1 MKRVLS
7 WLCLV
12 VALAALP
19 QAAFADYSPSTMYI
33 LYQLNG
39 GTWTGK
45 IAMSKS
51 SDGNTFTYTLPDAVQ
66 SGKQVLFMFASDHIA
81 SDKCTSSPDWS
92 YLQGGDWVQYS
103 CGTQSDQH
111 QEDLTN
117 KASGQ
122 KLTHQGNVK
131 NVLKITK
138 AGTHTITLTKA
149 SSYSSGNQD
158 LTFTYSTG
166 SEPDPTPVTGNFYL
180 SYNYKSVAQNKDM
193 SWAYNI
199 PFVKKSDNLY
209 AAKIPAEK
217 WYNIYFF
224 IHKKETSNQSWDGV
238 KGSLDHFTFTGNSR
252 VLSKDRTQL
261 KSSTSATD
269 CMEYRGETEAGSL
282 YLDFSTGATTPTI
295 YYSNDD
301 DPTPV
306 PGVPE
311 HLYFSFDSDNS
322 GVVWSFNHEFTKEG
336 NKFYYDI
343 DLSKT
348 IYYFI
353 TTSNTKSSFNDIKDA
368 ANINYSP
375 KTATMDGSDYKVVNN
390 DVLEFKATGPG
401 HCMKSTAGDDS
412 EGFRRVEVDF
422 TDSQNPVIRLYKVGG
437 KPVETFDPS
446 DPRTRKNNLP
456 LKPSDF
462 RNADGS
468 KRAHYFL
475 VGTRMGDWRL
485 QPEWELTSLGNNV
498 VGINTARVMYTGLI
512 GVAMVDNY
520 ADYSIGK
527 YTRYNSN
534 DNGGHDFAQNNRS
547 ANLYSKGVLEVYNG
561 DSFRELPVGY
571 DYCDRFF
578 AKSSKSFDAAED
590 GGSQW
595 YTTVKKST
603 GMVVNSINVTLSNG
617 VPTRLDFDVPSGD
630 AAFDVSNYITFSLVG
645 SEIRNWGMPDA
656 AKSPRGMNSWQDG
669 WVQYDPET
677 GIPYRDA
684 KGNLIYQTCFQPS
697 WLDEHPSYFNMPIGD
712 ADNYRDF
719 NYTSQS
725 ITMKNAKR
733 FTEKEQS
740 EDPYWA
746 YYNRFNGGNGNLGGS
761 QSVKGTNYDFKE
773 IIDSWDGSSH
783 SDARNANY
791 ECFVVKDMWM
801 DGSFKVWTGWGGGL
815 KKNEQS
821 NASGDDAGNARWYY
835 VNGGHGQGGNK
846 HDVEGFDINC
856 GGKDVKVYGTYQD
869 VDGAD
874 FNIDKLTYFKRV
886 IVWYDPAKKFNG
898 ASAVQLIRE
907 MFGPQIKAFRGEY
920 GHQIDREW
928 NISALGLDSQDF
940 EKTVKEYT
948 VDLYRYNA
956 TSKEFEFVKTVQ
968 HENRNG
974 MTVKDFTAYQ
984 FGQEMTGDEHVIAGT
999 DSQLSAGTYRYKVT
1013 VKIDDNGEDK
1023 ERDAWSNH
1031 VTLYEASQPVNAE
1044 AYQRT
1049 ETKNGKTLYSFDVVL
1064 DLDLKDGQIIDG
1076 DTEYTYNKLVSHYLV
1091 EVPDGTAAT
1100 MNSALEV
1107 TMDGTKVEK
1116 PANGWFQ
1123 NKSVDVYVDGKTTA
1137 ESKLG
1142 YWLEIPVDENNPAKQ
1157 LVFHN
1162 LIGATPQQV
1171 YNFDIYLRP
1180 RQNVE
1185 TVYAQANFEH
1195 SHVQTTMTI
1204 PGVEVKFVAGGVKPY
1219 TDNKPEEMLFGKKT
1233 PAKAMPMGSHDKKQS
1248 DVNAAENFQVVAPI
1262 HYTEANQL
1270 YAEFSVTEPAVTNSV
1285 RDNFTIRYRGAS
1297 VQTDRDKL
1305 LNLGESKP
1313 YEVELTAEEAFAGIT
1328 KRECIDVT
1336 NLAHEATEID
1346 ADGNTYLTVATGAV
1360 VPVLAI
1366 ADVEYQ
1372 FENNANV
1379 IKPINYSRVDNNL
1392 SLDLPVPSVEPQ
1404 VRLTTN
1410 EQNATD
1416 NKRYYVHELFA
1427 NLALDNISTV
1437 QANYTV
1443 CPGFHLVPAQA
1454 HGVEFA
1460 NDFGTT
1466 DHKSARG
1473 GIIAHEG
1480 LFGYTNDFF
1489 QSTYLEGYTPFNGI
1503 YDQAS
1508 DNWARLSA
1516 NKANIPVYVNY
1527 FWVQDK
1533 ENTADYRADIPALS
1547 GYVAYHYP
1555 FVVKDNSTVVALA
1568 DNADEEH
1575 NMVTLTAVAP
1585 LNKAFK
1591 ADEVMTA
1598 IEDVTADGDRADAEF
1613 FNLQGI
1619 RVMNPVP
1626 GQVYLVRRGADVTK
1640 VLYK

>member
-7 WLCLV
+7 WLCFI
-12 VALAALP
+12 VALALWP
-19 QAAFADYSPSTMYI
+19 QSAFAEDTYYLSYD
-33 LYQLNG
+33 NG
-39 GTWTGK
+39 SGWK
-45 IAMSKS
+45 HSKETFTKS
-51 SDGNTFTYTLPDAVQ
+51 GNTWSATIPAGNGDSNGWYYLIIRNFNPG
-66 SGKQVLFMFASDHIA
+66 SGNDWHGTRFHGTDTGNDYEITR
-81 SDKCTSSPDWS
+81 TS
-92 YLQGGDWVQYS
+92 
-103 CGTQSDQH
+103 
-111 QEDLTN
+111 
-117 KASGQ
+117 A
-122 KLTHQGNVK
+122 
-131 NVLKITK
+131 KITK
-138 AGTHTITLTKA
+138 
-149 SSYSSGNQD
+149 QD
-158 LTFTYSTG
+158 NIG
-166 SEPDPTPVTGNFYL
+166 
-180 SYNYKSVAQNKDM
+180 KSLVIKGQKNKDV
-193 SWAYNI
+193 A
-199 PFVKKSDNLY
+199 VKFTLANDNGY
-209 AAKIPAEK
+209 EVNVWYEVESAPSPTVPA
-217 WYNIYFF
+217 
-224 IHKKETSNQSWDGV
+224 
-238 KGSLDHFTFTGNSR
+238 
-252 VLSKDRTQL
+252 
-261 KSSTSATD
+261 
-269 CMEYRGETEAGSL
+269 SL
-282 YLDFSTGATTPTI
+282 YLYANLGSGWSYNTTPITKSGNKFTGSFSVTGDNGYVRFRTGNNTGDFYNADSKDKPVADGTTYNLSTSNDYCFKLVKGNWDFTVDFSATTPT
-295 YYSNDD
+295 
-301 DPTPV
+301 
-306 PGVPE
+306 
-311 HLYFSFDSDNS
+311 
-322 GVVWSFNHEFTKEG
+322 VVFTKTGGDEPQPQPG
-336 NKFYYDI
+336 EKTLYLSYSTGGSWAYDQPMAKSGKKY
-343 DLSKT
+343 LYTFPPSKKVF
-348 IYYFI
+348 YFI
-353 TTSNTKSSFNDIKDA
+353 TT
-368 ANINYSP
+368 
-375 KTATMDGSDYKVVNN
+375 
-390 DVLEFKATGPG
+390 EATG
-401 HCMKSTAGDDS
+401 STDFDTVKKKTGIHYWPVSAGSGDNIPVSAGDELSMHNGQAPNRCMESSAGTSTYDTIIL
-412 EGFRRVEVDF
+412 DF
-422 TDSQNPVIRLYKVGG
+422 TDSDDTPTIRFKNWEGSAM
-437 KPVETFDPS
+437 DPT
-446 DPRTRKNNLP
+446 DPRTRKNHLP

-462 RNADGS
+462 LNADGS

-534 DNGGHDFAQNNRS
+534 DNGGHDFAQNNKS
-547 ANLYSKGVLEVYNG
+547 ANIYSKGVLEVYNG
-561 DSFRELPVGY
+561 DSFREVPVGY

-578 AKSSKSFDAAED
+578 AKSSKSFDAEED
-590 GGSQW
+590 GGSKW

-603 GMVVNSINVTLSNG
+603 GMVVNSIKVTLSNG
-617 VPTRLDFDVPSGD
+617 VPSRIDFDVPSGD

-712 ADNYRDF
+712 ADSYRDF

-761 QSVKGTNYDFKE
+761 QSVKGANYDFKE

-783 SDARNANY
+783 SNARNANY

-821 NASGDDAGNARWYY
+821 GAKGDDYNNARWYY
-835 VNGGHGQGGNK
+835 VNGGHGQGGK
-846 HDVEGFDINC
+846 THDVEGFDIDC
-856 GGKDVKVYGTYQD
+856 GGKNVKVYGTYQD

-874 FNIDKLTYFKRV
+874 FNVNKLTYFKRV
-886 IVWYDPAKKFNG
+886 IVWYDPDKKFNG

-940 EKTVKEYT
+940 EKPLNEYS
-948 VDLYRYNA
+948 VDLYRYDA
-956 TSKEFEFVKTVQ
+956 TVKDFVFVKNVQ
-968 HENRNG
+968 HEKRTG
-974 MTVKDFTAYQ
+974 MTVKDFAAYQ
-984 FGQEMTGDEHVIAGT
+984 FGQSMTGDEHVIAGT

-1013 VKIDDNGEDK
+1013 VRINDSGEEK
-1023 ERDAWSNH
+1023 ERDAWSNR
-1031 VTLYEASQPVNAE
+1031 VTLYEASQPVDAK

-1049 ETKNGKTLYSFDVVL
+1049 ETENGNTLYSFDVVL
-1064 DLDLKDGQIIDG
+1064 DLDLKDGQVIDG
-1076 DTEYTYNKLVSHYLV
+1076 DTEYTYNKLVSHYLI

-1107 TMDGTKVEK
+1107 TMDGTEVEK

-1123 NKSVDVYVDGKTTA
+1123 NKYMDVYVDGKTTA

-1142 YWLEIPVDENNPAKQ
+1142 YWLEIPVVENTPAKT

-1180 RQNVE
+1180 KQDVE
-1185 TVYAQANFEH
+1185 KVYAQANFEH
-1195 SHVQTTMTI
+1195 THREATLTI

-1233 PAKAMPMGSHDKKQS
+1233 PAKAMPMGSHDRKQP

-1270 YAEFSVTEPAVTNSV
+1270 YAEFAVSEPAVTRSV
-1285 RDNFTIRYRGAS
+1285 RDNFAIRYKGAS
-1297 VQTDRDKL
+1297 VQTDRD
-1305 LNLGESKP
+1305 NLPELCASTAAA
-1313 YEVELTAEEAFAGIT
+1313 EVTAAEAFAGIT
-1328 KRECIDVT
+1328 RRECIDVT
-1336 NLAHEATEID
+1336 NLAQEATDID
-1346 ADGNTYLTVATGAV
+1346 ADGNTYLTIATGAV

-1366 ADVEYQ
+1366 ADVEYRH
-1372 FENNANV
+1372 EDNANA
-1379 IKPINYSRVDNNL
+1379 IRPLECSRAESNL
-1392 SLDLPVPSVEPQ
+1392 SLALPVPQVEPQ

-1410 EQNATD
+1410 EQDATNND
-1416 NKRYYVHELFA
+1416 KKRYYVHELYA
-1427 NLALDNISTV
+1427 NLGLTNITDV
-1437 QANYTV
+1437 KADYTV
-1443 CPGFHLVPAQA
+1443 RPGFHLVPATA
-1454 HGVEFA
+1454 HNVTFSGSDCKA
-1460 NDFGTT
+1460 
-1466 DHKSARG
+1466 ARG
-1473 GIIAHEG
+1473 GVIAHEG
-1480 LFGYTNDFF
+1480 LFGFTNDFF

-1503 YDQAS
+1503 YDQTS

-1516 NKANIPVYVNY
+1516 NKGNIPVYVNY

-1533 ENTADYRADIPALS
+1533 EATGENYRTGIPNLS

-1555 FVVKDNSTVVALA
+1555 FVVADNSGIAALA
-1568 DNADEEH
+1568 ADDEH
-1575 NMVTLTAVAP
+1575 NMVTLTAVSP
-1585 LNKAFK
+1585 LDKAFT

-1598 IEDVTADGDRADAEF
+1598 IGNVTADADWADAEF
-1613 FNLQGI
+1613 YNLQGI
-1619 RVMNPVP
+1619 RVMNPVS

-1640 VLYK
+1640 VLYR